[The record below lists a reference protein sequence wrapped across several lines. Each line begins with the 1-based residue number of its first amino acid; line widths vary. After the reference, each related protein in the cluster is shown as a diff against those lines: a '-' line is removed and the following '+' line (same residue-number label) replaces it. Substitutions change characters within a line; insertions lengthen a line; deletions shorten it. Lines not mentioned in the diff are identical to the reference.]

1 MPLWDLSTTLSFLSF
16 EVPPRATTEEEDDSE
31 EKEENN
37 KSRDHIMLLPRFET
51 RITRWSQIFRVGRSS
66 GSRDSLLDLES
77 KWNSRR
83 GAKRG
88 NIHIQDRTAFASDA
102 WLELISLILQER
114 KKAPS
119 VRASSVVSSHS
130 ALSLSIVRKLSPS
143 NEPDWGP

>member
-1 MPLWDLSTTLSFLSF
+1 MPVWDLSTTLSFLSF
-16 EVPPRATTEEEDDSE
+16 EVPPRATTEEDDSE

-66 GSRDSLLDLES
+66 GSRDSLLDLEL